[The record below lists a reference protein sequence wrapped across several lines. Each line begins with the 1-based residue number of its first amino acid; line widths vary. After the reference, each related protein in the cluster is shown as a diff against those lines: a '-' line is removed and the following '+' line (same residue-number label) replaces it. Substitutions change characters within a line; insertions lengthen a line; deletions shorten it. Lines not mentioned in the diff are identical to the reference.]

1 LSKAG
6 SRSSSGGRRPL
17 LVAVALSLA
26 AIAAVIWVGLNNAGS
41 TPIVR
46 EANLHVE
53 GLPKG
58 SGSVRIALLSDI
70 HLGNRAMTSERLA
83 EIVDQVNVNKPDLIL
98 LAGDFVTGHD
108 PEDALERAVN
118 LTRPLKRLRAPLGVV
133 AVLGNHDHWTAPG
146 AVRTALMKAG
156 ISVLENQAVRR
167 GPFAIIGIGDRFS
180 GYDDFPAAL
189 LAAQRIGGLP
199 IVLTHSPDIVPNLP
213 ENQALILAG
222 HTHCGQV
229 VLPWIGPLLR
239 YSPRNHWR
247 RLYNPRYRCGVV
259 REGKRVTIITAGVG
273 SGTLP
278 VRIGAMPDWW
288 LVTLEP

>member
-1 LSKAG
+1 MSKAE
-6 SRSSSGGRRPL
+6 SRSSSGGRRSL

-26 AIAAVIWVGLNNAGS
+26 AIAAVIWVGLSNAIS

-46 EANLHVE
+46 EAKLHVE

-58 SGSVRIALLSDI
+58 SGPVRIALVSDI
-70 HLGNRAMTSERLA
+70 HIGDRAMTSERLT
-83 EIVDQVNVNKPDLIL
+83 EIADQVNASRPNLIL
-98 LAGDFVTGHD
+98 LAGDFVTGHS
-108 PEDALERAVN
+108 PEDALERAAN
-118 LTRPLKRLRAPLGVV
+118 LTRPLKRLRAPLGVI
-133 AVLGNHDHWTAPG
+133 AVLGNHDYWTAPG
-146 AVRTALMKAG
+146 AVREALVKAG
-156 ISVLENQAVRR
+156 ISVLENQAVKR

-180 GYDDFPAAL
+180 GYDDLPAAL
-189 LAAQRIGGLP
+189 LAARRIDGLP
-199 IVLTHSPDIVPNLP
+199 IVLTHSPDIVPELP
-213 ENQALILAG
+213 ENQHLVFAG

-247 RLYNPRYRCGVV
+247 RLYNPRYRCGAI
-259 REGKRVTIITAGVG
+259 REGKRTTIITAGVG
-273 SGTLP
+273 SGTSP